1 MLYCFAFEGTFA
13 AGEAVNSK
21 GAFGAGRPICEQ
33 HMITKPVV
41 QSLDQVADAQ
51 VRWRELRLFHL
62 YRLFVGSAFIGLLL
76 SNYRPRSSNFS
87 HDSVFIV
94 AIIYLLTATAGWLYV
109 RLVQRGLLL
118 QTSLAVAIDLAFGT
132 LVLFAFGG
140 LTGGTGA
147 LLLVTV
153 AMAALMLPGRL
164 ALLAAALATM
174 AVLGEAAYA
183 TLALAASDRTPL
195 QAGFFSA
202 GFFITAALF
211 YWLARETRES
221 QEQAAASDSD
231 RANLTQLNELIIQR
245 MRTGILVVDQEERIS
260 RRNESAWY
268 LLGMPDPKVA
278 HLGEVSRELLRRLR
292 YWMTHNQHDNNPV
305 HLADGVPAVVPRFA
319 RMGPEADSP
328 VLVFLEDESMVSRRA
343 EELTL
348 TSLGRLAASI
358 AHEVRNPLAAIHH
371 AAQLLQESPELPDT
385 DQRLVEIIVSHCA
398 RMNGIVENV
407 LQLSRRERA
416 RPETLR
422 LGQWL
427 EEFVLDFKQAHPL
440 GEDSIKVVIDAP
452 KAQALADPSQ
462 LSQALWNLIRN
473 ALRYG
478 RDMDQAADIT
488 LRVRQLAGTDKVLVE
503 VIDRGPGIPPKV
515 QSRLFEPFFTTHAD
529 GNGLGLYLVKQ
540 LVQANQGEVD
550 YATVPGGGSCFRIA
564 LMAPQRLANKAAVA
578 ARA

>member
-1 MLYCFAFEGTFA
+1 MVY
-13 AGEAVNSK
+13 
-21 GAFGAGRPICEQ
+21 
-33 HMITKPVV
+33 
-41 QSLDQVADAQ
+41 SLDKVRDAQ
-51 VRWRELRLFHL
+51 VRWRELRLFHV
-62 YRLFVGSAFIGLLL
+62 YRLFVGAAFLGLLL
-76 SNYRPRSSNFS
+76 SNYRPRPTNFS
-87 HDSVFIV
+87 QDSLLIV
-94 AIIYLLTATAGWLYV
+94 AIAYLSVAMAGWLYV
-109 RLVQRGLLL
+109 KLVERGLLV
-118 QTSLAVAIDLAFGT
+118 QTTLAVAVDLAFGT
-132 LVLFAFGG
+132 LALFAFGG
-140 LTGGTGA
+140 LGGGTGA

-164 ALLAAALATM
+164 ALLAAALSTIAVLAESTYATM
-174 AVLGEAAYA
+174 
-183 TLALAASDRTPL
+183 TLSAEDRTPV
-195 QAGFFSA
+195 QAGFFSL
-202 GFFITAALF
+202 GFFVTAALF

-221 QEQAAASDSD
+221 QELAAASDSD

-245 MRTGILVVDQEERIS
+245 MRTGILVVDEEERIS

-268 LLGMPDPKVA
+268 LLGMPDPKVV

-292 YWMTHNQHDNNPV
+292 YWASSGQHDNKPV

-319 RMGPEADSP
+319 RMGPEEDSP
-328 VLVFLEDESMVSRRA
+328 TLIFLEDESMVSRRA

-371 AAQLLQESPELPDT
+371 AAQLLQESPDLPDT
-385 DQRLVEIIVSHCA
+385 DQRLIEIIVSHCA

-416 RPETLR
+416 RPEALR

-427 EEFVLDFKQAHPL
+427 EDFVMDFKQAHPL
-440 GEDSIKVVIDAP
+440 GEDTIKVLIDAP
-452 KAQALADPSQ
+452 RAEALADPSQ

-473 ALRYG
+473 AIRYG
-478 RDMDQAADIT
+478 RDMDKPADIT
-488 LRVRQLAGTDKVLVE
+488 IRARQSKDGDKSIIE

-515 QSRLFEPFFTTHAD
+515 QTRLFEPFFTTHAD

-550 YATVPGGGSCFRIA
+550 YTTVPGGGSCFRIT
-564 LMAPQRLANKAAVA
+564 LVEPQKVAPKVPVSGRS
-578 ARA
+578 